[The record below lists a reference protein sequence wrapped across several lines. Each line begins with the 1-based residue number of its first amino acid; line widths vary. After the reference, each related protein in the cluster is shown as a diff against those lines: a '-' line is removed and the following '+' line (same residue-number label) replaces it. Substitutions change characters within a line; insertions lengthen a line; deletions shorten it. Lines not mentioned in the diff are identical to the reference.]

1 MADHAR
7 ALVIEDDDDI
17 RLLLRMVLGQA
28 GFSVETAATGEEG
41 ASRAEGSEY
50 GLITIDV
57 GLPDI
62 DGLEVARRIRPAF
75 SGRIVIVS
83 ARASNADESAGL
95 AAGADLYIKKPFR
108 PSELRKAFESLMS
121 SEHS

>member
-1 MADHAR
+1 MAHSAR

-17 RLLLRMVLGQA
+17 RLLLRMVLRQA

-41 ASRAEGSEY
+41 ASRAEGAEY
-50 GLITIDV
+50 DLITIDV

-108 PSELRKAFESLMS
+108 PSELRRAFENLMS
-121 SEHS
+121 TERS